1 MKRGSRNRSFLI
13 FREPV
18 EKASSVVSAYKENIS
33 DNCPP
38 HLESNLILKRSRSAL
53 GTKDNTRDKRSP
65 LHNKNITANN
75 LQQNLAVSSVVKDNK
90 ELNPYHND
98 IKTAKYDAK
107 DEHREERQYIKGKKC
122 IKCGYS
128 SVKVSKSNLT
138 H

>member
-1 MKRGSRNRSFLI
+1 M
-13 FREPV
+13 
-18 EKASSVVSAYKENIS
+18 
-33 DNCPP
+33 
-38 HLESNLILKRSRSAL
+38 KRSRSAL

-65 LHNKNITANN
+65 LHNKNITAND
-75 LQQNLAVSSVVKDNK
+75 LQQNLAVSSVVKDKK
-90 ELNPYHND
+90 ELGTYIND

>member
-1 MKRGSRNRSFLI
+1 M
-13 FREPV
+13 
-18 EKASSVVSAYKENIS
+18 
-33 DNCPP
+33 
-38 HLESNLILKRSRSAL
+38 ILKRSRSAL
-53 GTKDNTRDKRSP
+53 GTKDNTRDNRSP
-65 LHNKNITANN
+65 LHNKNIIDNN
-75 LQQNLAVSSVVKDNK
+75 LQRNLAVSSVVKDKK
-90 ELNPYHND
+90 ELGTYNND